1 MSDFADYEPED
12 AWDVDDDPYD
22 MVRNLIRRLDLLD
35 EQTHQVEP
43 IDDFIAEIEQRAA
56 HYRRTREQWG
66 DRIKLRID
74 QLLEDLPV
82 LREKARHA

>member
-12 AWDVDDDPYD
+12 AWDDDDDAID
-22 MVRNLIRRLDLLD
+22 MARNLLRRLDLLD
-35 EQTHQVEP
+35 QQTNQVEP
-43 IDDFIAEIEQRAA
+43 VDDLIAEIEQRAR
-56 HYRRTREQWG
+56 HYRRTRDQYG
-66 DRIKLRID
+66 ARVQLRID